1 MDALCTYCAIIGDEI
16 LAGRCHSRNR
26 TFVLYGYFQQMFCTG
41 FGGSIY
47 IKVVAY
53 QVQEIIISNK
63 IGSTQHCI
71 TITAGFVLRNE
82 MDLRIVVHHIAVGI
96 DISWLNHNTYFF
108 DAGLAGFTDQNFK
121 YRFTNTVSVN
131 QCLQRQ
137 ITLIRTCSS
146 NECFFYLHRF
156 IFLDQ
161 RIKIKE

>member
-26 TFVLYGYFQQMFCTG
+26 TFVLYGYFQQMFRTG

-108 DAGLAGFTDQNFK
+108 YTCLAGFTDQKGFESLE
-121 YRFTNTVSVN
+121 SVPTED
-131 QCLQRQ
+131 LMKELAKR
-137 ITLIRTCSS
+137 
-146 NECFFYLHRF
+146 
-156 IFLDQ
+156 LDGFS
-161 RIKIKE
+161 IISK